1 VDTSQYPV
9 LAGLFVGYSWHIAVH
24 KFCILQDD
32 QDMAIHP
39 AEVLEVQEEGRAVR
53 GYIVVVQ
60 DEAGPDKVE
69 GLAMVVHPIA

>member
-1 VDTSQYPV
+1 M
-9 LAGLFVGYSWHIAVH
+9 GYSWHIAVH

-39 AEVLEVQEEGRAVR
+39 VEVLEVQEVQEVGRAVR